1 VALVAEAALR
11 AVPAAPGAEAQW
23 KPVARLPALPF
34 DHRQV
39 VAAAV
44 ERVRTKSQYS
54 SLPVYLCGE
63 RFTLPQLQAVYE
75 AVLGEPVNKVSFR
88 RKMTEMDMLEPV
100 EGAFSAGGAH
110 RPAQLYRLK
119 PELRDRLTLIER
131 GL

>member
-1 VALVAEAALR
+1 
-11 AVPAAPGAEAQW
+11 
-23 KPVARLPALPF
+23 
-34 DHRQV
+34 
-39 VAAAV
+39 
-44 ERVRTKSQYS
+44 
-54 SLPVYLCGE
+54 
-63 RFTLPQLQAVYE
+63 LPQLQRMYE
-75 AVLGEPVNKVSFR
+75 ALMGEALNKVSFR